1 MMEEIDM
8 IEDERY
14 FNAPW
19 GTLLKVIS
27 FLGSLLLVGV
37 FGGMILSG
45 RASTL
50 VTMILYSLIPILTL
64 SISLLFTIRG
74 YSILGNSLRIRRLMW
89 YTDID
94 ISMLQSVEYD
104 PKAMTGSIRTFGNGG
119 LFSFSG
125 SYKSGKLGS
134 FKAYVTDFKNCVTLK
149 TSGLTFVVSPENPEL
164 FVEILRNLRFQ

>member
-1 MMEEIDM
+1 M
-8 IEDERY
+8 IEAARY

-27 FLGSLLLVGV
+27 TLGTLLLIGI

-50 VTMILYSLIPILTL
+50 TTLILYSLIPLLTL
-64 SISLLFTIRG
+64 FISLLFTVRG
-74 YSILGNSLRIRRLMW
+74 YSISENTFRVRRLLW
-89 YTDID
+89 YTDVD
-94 ISMLQSVEYD
+94 ISMLQSVEYN
-104 PKAMTGSIRTFGNGG
+104 PKAMTGSLRTFGNGG

-134 FKAYVTDFKNCVTLK
+134 FKAYVTDFKKCVIIIAAGQTL
-149 TSGLTFVVSPENPEL
+149 VVSPENPEL
-164 FVEILRNLRFQ
+164 FVEVMRNLQFQ

>member
-1 MMEEIDM
+1 M
-8 IEDERY
+8 IEAARY

-27 FLGSLLLVGV
+27 TLNTLLLVGII
-37 FGGMILSG
+37 GGMILSG

-50 VTMILYSLIPILTL
+50 ITIILYSLIPLLILFV
-64 SISLLFTIRG
+64 SLLFTVRG
-74 YSILGNSLRIRRLMW
+74 YSVLGNSFRVRRLMW

-104 PKAMTGSIRTFGNGG
+104 PKAMTGAMRTFGNGG

-134 FKAYVTDFKNCVTLK
+134 FKAYVTDFKKCVIIITAGH
-149 TSGLTFVVSPENPEL
+149 TVVVSPDNPEL
-164 FVEILRNLRFQ
+164 FMEVLRSQQWSTQ